1 MKKFS
6 SAFTMIELV
15 FVIVVLGILAGVA
28 IPRLAATR
36 EDANIAKM
44 RGDLASIRSGIALKR
59 SENMMRGSI
68 AFPELEGAN
77 AATIFE
83 NVIQEGIYPN
93 GKNGWKL
100 KSDNANK
107 AVYEACFGKKCTDF
121 TYYKVNENEVDKDG
135 KVIGI
140 KNHAGSFDC
149 DHSKVVCQKLAQ

>member
-1 MKKFS
+1 MKNFS

-15 FVIVVLGILAGVA
+15 FVIVVLGILAGIAV
-28 IPRLAATR
+28 PRLAATR
-36 EDANIAKM
+36 EDANVAKM

-59 SENMMRGSI
+59 SENMMRGSVT
-68 AFPELEGAN
+68 FPELEGSN
-77 AATIFE
+77 TATIFE

-100 KSDNANK
+100 KSDTANN

-121 TYYKVNENEVDKDG
+121 TYYKVDVTRKNADG
-135 KVIGI
+135 TVTII
-140 KNHAGSFDC
+140 NHAGSFDC